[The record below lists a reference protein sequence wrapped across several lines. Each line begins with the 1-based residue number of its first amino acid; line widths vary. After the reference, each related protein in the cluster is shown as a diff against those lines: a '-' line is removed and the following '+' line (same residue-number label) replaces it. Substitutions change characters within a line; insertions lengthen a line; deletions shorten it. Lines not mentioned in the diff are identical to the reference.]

1 MKTFKTQ
8 NTTFI
13 LDYLKEQEL
22 LKNKPIKERK
32 LKLIKV
38 RVKV

>member
-8 NTTFI
+8 NQSLI
-13 LDYLKEQEL
+13 ISYMKEQDF
-22 LKNKPIKERK
+22 LKKKPIKERK